1 MSLIQCLASHLLQKW
16 PQIPGRE
23 QGHRGNGRS
32 PVFSD
37 LEPGKAAANIQRAT
51 KMCLGSAGI
60 QTHSQHLFWTQRS
73 QGILFLYLKLR
84 VSLWAALVPRH
95 FRSGREFTCLW
106 FKITIF
112 PVKSFFLT
120 MNHQCSGIIQWFI
133 LFLFFWWYMC
143 VVCKCVT
150 YMCRCTCAGW
160 RGILCFFLYHSLPCC
175 LETGSSTE
183 FKPTISVDWL
193 AKELPRSSCL
203 YIPDTGLPSTWGCA

>member
-133 LFLFFWWYMC
+133 LFLFFGDTC
-143 VVCKCVT
+143 VLYVNVWHI
-150 YMCRCTCAGW
+150 CAGAHVQAE
-160 RGILCFFLYHSLPCC
+160 GEYCVSSSITLYPVVLKQDLPLNLSPPFL
-175 LETGSSTE
+175 
-183 FKPTISVDWL
+183 
-193 AKELPRSSCL
+193 
-203 YIPDTGLPSTWGCA
+203 